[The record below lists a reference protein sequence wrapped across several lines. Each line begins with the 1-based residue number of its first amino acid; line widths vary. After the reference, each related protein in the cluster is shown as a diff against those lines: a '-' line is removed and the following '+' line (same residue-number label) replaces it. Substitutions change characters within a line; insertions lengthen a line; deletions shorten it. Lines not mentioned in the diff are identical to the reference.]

1 MYAQDYNRVYLE
13 MEKAAFSNVGR
24 LNEIGDSLLSTNN
37 SVKHKARVYLE
48 YANSAYYHGQ
58 YEKADSLYAIVVK
71 HGHQAYERLDKNK
84 ALVRKA
90 IIKMDVGDLEGAT
103 KELKGLIIK
112 FKSEK
117 DQYNRV
123 DALNAL
129 GQIKFSQYQNDSGL
143 YFYRKALDIAVS
155 SKSDYQRAYVLNNIA
170 LFKLDEGLYDDALND
185 FEEALT
191 YARRTERVRLCN
203 ALITNIGLIHM
214 RNDDHLKAMEAF
226 SELMESARHAEAPI
240 ALATAYTNIGTL
252 YLDSSLYA
260 LSEKYYDSAVAQL
273 LKIQNVPL
281 LPKIYNALA
290 NVKLKLGQTDSALF
304 YAHKGLEGAKKLRQL
319 SDEMIAHTVITNSYD
334 SLKQFDSALVHF
346 RLVKDLSD
354 SIRQLAKDEVVTEMQ
369 ARYELKDKQTAL
381 IRAQSENQI
390 LKKEQEIERVEQE
403 KLFYLI
409 AGIIAFLLILI
420 AVFYQRSLKRQREK
434 FSQTLIQNI
443 ENERGR
449 IAKDLHDDIGQT
461 LSMLKNRAES
471 TDSKAGDATLT
482 NSLSKVIDQTREIS
496 RSLYPGY
503 LKKISLKEALS
514 ELLIRIE
521 KASDMVCTL
530 DADTSKLNVNDDEKM
545 HIYRIVQELTN
556 NTIKHAKA
564 SALKLSII
572 EDEGEIKCVYRD
584 NGVGS
589 KQKAEYMGV
598 GLMSMQERAK
608 IIGGSITFSS
618 SKPSGFKAVI
628 KLPKRS

>member
-1 MYAQDYNRVYLE
+1 
-13 MEKAAFSNVGR
+13 MEKAAFSNVDR
-24 LNEIGDSLLSTNN
+24 LKEIGDSLLGTDN
-37 SVKHKARVYLE
+37 SEKHRARVFLE
-48 YANSAYYHGQ
+48 YANSSYYHGK
-58 YEKADSLYAIVVK
+58 YETADSLYDIVVK
-71 HGHQAYERLDKNK
+71 YGHLGYERLDKNK

-90 IIKMDVGDLEGAT
+90 IIKMDVGDLDGAT
-103 KELKGLIIK
+103 KELKGLIIR
-112 FKSEK
+112 FKSDK

-123 DALNAL
+123 DAFNAL

-143 YFYRKALDIAVS
+143 YYYRKALDIAVS
-155 SKSDYQRAYVLNNIA
+155 SESDYQRAYVLNNIA
-170 LFKLDEGLYDDALND
+170 LFKLDEGMYDDALKD
-185 FEEALT
+185 FEEALS
-191 YARRTERVRLCN
+191 YARRTNRVRLCN

-214 RNDDHLKAMEAF
+214 RNDNHDKAMKAF
-226 SELMESARHAEAPI
+226 SELMESARNAEAPI

-252 YLDSSLYA
+252 YLDSTYYS
-260 LSEKYYDSAVAQL
+260 LSETYYDSAIVQL

-281 LPKIYNALA
+281 LPKVYNALA
-290 NVKLKLGQTDSALF
+290 NVKLKLGQTDSALI
-304 YAHKGLEGAKKLRQL
+304 YANKGLFGAKRLRQL
-319 SDEMIAHTVITNSYD
+319 SDEMIAHTIITNTYD
-334 SLKQFDSALVHF
+334 SLKLYDSALVHF

-369 ARYELKDKQTAL
+369 ARYELKDKQTEL
-381 IRAQSENQI
+381 IRAKSENQI
-390 LKKEQEIERVEQE
+390 LKKEQEIERVERE
-403 KLFYLI
+403 KLIYLI
-409 AGIIAFLLILI
+409 GGIIAFLLILI

-471 TDSKAGDATLT
+471 TDSKAGDETLT
-482 NSLSKVIDQTREIS
+482 KSLSKVIDQTREIS

-521 KASDMVCTL
+521 NATDMVCTL
-530 DADTSKLNVNDDEKM
+530 DADSTKLDVSDDQKM

-556 NTIKHAKA
+556 NTIKHASA
-564 SALKLSII
+564 SALKLSIE
-572 EDEGEIKCVYRD
+572 EDGTEIKCIYRD
-584 NGVGS
+584 NGIGS
-589 KQKAEYMGV
+589 KQKQETMGV

-618 SKPSGFKAVI
+618 NKPSGFRADI
-628 KLPKRS
+628 KLPKKS